1 VEQKICRKCVRAPHL
16 KIRQRFKQRS
26 YWELGQMKK
35 IYDVS
40 TIYKG
45 KTFKEVVHADS
56 ADEAFEI
63 ISKKYNRERII
74 SVRER
79 SNP

>member
-1 VEQKICRKCVRAPHL
+1 
-16 KIRQRFKQRS
+16 
-26 YWELGQMKK
+26 MKK
-35 IYDVS
+35 IFDVS

-74 SVRER
+74 SIRER

>member
-1 VEQKICRKCVRAPHL
+1 MEKI
-16 KIRQRFKQRS
+16 F
-26 YWELGQMKK
+26 
-35 IYDVS
+35 DVS

-45 KTFKEVVHADS
+45 KTFKEIVHANS

-74 SVRER
+74 SIRER
-79 SNP
+79 KNP

>member
-1 VEQKICRKCVRAPHL
+1 MLLTTLIAPSAPRGTESML
-16 KIRQRFKQRS
+16 KALLSITS
-26 YWELGQMKK
+26 
-35 IYDVS
+35 
-40 TIYKG
+40 
-45 KTFKEVVHADS
+45 KEVVHADS

>member
-1 VEQKICRKCVRAPHL
+1 
-16 KIRQRFKQRS
+16 
-26 YWELGQMKK
+26 MKK
-35 IYDVS
+35 IFDVS

-45 KTFKEVVHADS
+45 KTFKETVHADTS
-56 ADEAFEI
+56 EEAFEI

-79 SNP
+79 KNP